1 MGNIKT
7 KITAIVVSLL
17 ITLTVV
23 VNSVTAAPTKW
34 HPGHYVML
42 VGDGKYSDRYMSQV
56 YNEMDSHS
64 ALRGVAIRYKWSELE
79 KSKGIY
85 DFSSIDKHLAALKL
99 KNKQLIILLEYK
111 SFKPEVLVPNYLR
124 TAAYEQGIFALGSG
138 STIKGYNIKLWNI
151 AVKDRLSA
159 LIAALAE
166 HVNSHPNFEAFG
178 LQESTM
184 GQPLIPLTT
193 TQVSGFYNNL
203 LLVDRHARLKF
214 TNTNLFQLTNYPR
227 TFLQPLVNELVNIGG
242 TLGATDIFLQEAGL
256 FHPGSKYTSK
266 GLYLFFPDM
275 NGKIPLL
282 AQVEKTNYE
291 NTKHDGSGYKPTVN
305 ELLVFGRDKLF
316 ANYIL
321 WTRSPGYYT
330 DVLLML
336 NQKTQTST
344 PSGGLIS
351 ICPLT
356 LTCSN

>member
-1 MGNIKT
+1 MSNIKT
-7 KITAIVVSLL
+7 KITAIVLSLL

-23 VNSVTAAPTKW
+23 VNAASAATTKW

-42 VGDGKYSDRYMSQV
+42 VGEGKYSDRYMNQV

-79 KSKGIY
+79 KGKDIY
-85 DFSSIDKHLAALKL
+85 DFSSIDKHLATLKL

-111 SFKPEVLVPNYLR
+111 SFTPDILVPAYLR
-124 TAAYEQGIFALGSG
+124 TAAYEQGVFALGSN
-138 STIKGYNIKLWNI
+138 STIKGYNIKLWNTG
-151 AVKDRLSA
+151 VRDRLSA
-159 LIAALAE
+159 LITALAE
-166 HVNSHPNFEAFG
+166 HINNHPNFEAFG

-184 GQPLIPLTT
+184 GQPLVPLTS

-203 LLVDRHARLKF
+203 LLVDRNAKAKF
-214 TNTNLFQLTNYPR
+214 ANTNVFQLTNYPR
-227 TFLQPLVNELVNIGG
+227 SFLQPLVNELLSIGG
-242 TLGATDIFLQEAGL
+242 TLGATDVFIQEPGL
-256 FHPGSKYTSK
+256 LHPGSKYTSK

-282 AQVEKTNYE
+282 VQVEKPNYE
-291 NTKHDGSGYKPTVN
+291 NTKHDDTGYKPTIN
-305 ELLVFGRDKLF
+305 ELNSFSRDKLF

-330 DVLLML
+330 EVLLML
-336 NQKTQTST
+336 NQKAQTST

-351 ICPLT
+351 TCPLT
-356 LTCSN
+356 LTCTN